1 MGQDP
6 ETCNEKTRIDKVGLT
21 SDRLT
26 SRAGLTFLVHYLDSI
41 GIYSLLERYFGSVR
55 QSAKGISVQ
64 EAFKQLICFFVDGTD
79 LHLTRFDELAKKK
92 GYAKGIETSIGNMA
106 SSHQIKR
113 FLKKFSFVRNYLFRR
128 LLQDFFLW
136 RLQTKEP
143 EVILL
148 DSDTM
153 IMDNDTSKQREG
165 VEPTY
170 KNVAGFQP
178 LQLQWESYFVDCVFR
193 GGSKHSNHGK
203 AVITMIEHVVE
214 RIRNEY
220 DEEVPIVLTADIGFF
235 DQVNFQTFEELE
247 IGYVIGGK
255 LYPDIKEKVKSA
267 PENNWQLLTKEDGRT
282 YKLLS
287 FTDRRGSWKKSRRT
301 IYTRLVDE
309 GKLKP
314 FRFAQR
320 RRVYYT
326 NLGRSEALNNSLIKA
341 GKGGWLP
348 SKGIVNLAHGRGN
361 DELTHRSLKE
371 FGTEKL
377 PFQRFEANTAFY
389 YIMVFAFNLEEAFKR
404 DVTKDQIRSVCY
416 PSTFKRKFID
426 VAGKVVSTGR
436 EMVLKV
442 TRAVWK
448 RLNVP
453 GLWKRV
459 NSPPAPSLA
468 VI

>member
-6 ETCNEKTRIDKVGLT
+6 ETCNEKTTIDRVGIT
-21 SDRLT
+21 SDKLT
-26 SRAGLTFLVHYLDSI
+26 SRAGLTFLVHYLETID
-41 GIYSLLERYFGSVR
+41 IYSLLERYFGGVR
-55 QSAKGISVQ
+55 QSAKGIQVK
-64 EAFKQLICFFVDGTD
+64 EAFKQLICFLVDGTD
-79 LHLTRFDELAKKK
+79 LHFTYFDELAKNR
-92 GYAKGIETSIGNMA
+92 GYAKAIETSFGDMA

-128 LLQDFFLW
+128 LLQDFFIW
-136 RLQTKEP
+136 RLKVKEP
-143 EVILL
+143 EVVLMDL
-148 DSDTM
+148 DTM
-153 IMDNDTSKQREG
+153 IMDNDTAKEREG

-178 LQLQWESYFVDCVFR
+178 LQLQWGPYFVDCVFR
-193 GGSKHSNHGK
+193 GGSKHSNHDDTVVK
-203 AVITMIEHVVE
+203 MVKHVVE

-220 DEEVPIVLTADIGFF
+220 GEEIPIVLTADIGFF
-235 DQVNFQTFEELE
+235 DQVNFQIFEELG

-255 LYPDIKEKVKSA
+255 LYPDIEEEVQSR
-267 PENNWQLLTKEDGRT
+267 PENQWQALDKEDGRS

-287 FTDRRGSWKKSRRT
+287 FEDKRGNWNRPRRAV
-301 IYTRLVDE
+301 YTRLVDE
-309 GKLKP
+309 GNLSP
-314 FRFAQR
+314 FQFAQSR
-320 RRVYYT
+320 RIYYT
-326 NLGRSEALNNSLIKA
+326 NLGENEELNTSMLKA
-341 GKGGWLP
+341 GKGDWLSP
-348 SKGIVNLAHGRGN
+348 TGVVELAHGRGE

-377 PFQRFEANTAFY
+377 PFQNFEANTAFY
-389 YIMVFAFNLEEAFKR
+389 YIMVLAFNLEEAFKR
-404 DVTKDQIRSVCY
+404 DVTKDQVLPACY

-426 VAGKVVSTGR
+426 IAGKVVSTGR

-459 NSPPAPSLA
+459 NSPPVPSLV

>member
-1 MGQDP
+1 MGQNP
-6 ETCNEKTRIDKVGLT
+6 HTCNEKTKIDKVDVT
-21 SDRLT
+21 SDKLT

-55 QSAKGISVQ
+55 QSAKGISVA

-79 LHLTRFDELAKKK
+79 LHLTRFDELAKDK
-92 GYAKGIETSIGNMA
+92 GYAKGIETAFGNMA

-113 FLKKFSFVRNYLFRR
+113 FLKKFSFVRNYLFRK

-136 RLQTKEP
+136 RLRTKEP

-148 DSDTM
+148 DLDTM
-153 IMDNDTSKQREG
+153 IMDNDTAKQREG

-170 KNVAGFQP
+170 KNVKGFQP
-178 LQLQWESYFVDCVFR
+178 LQLQWGPYFVDAVFR
-193 GGSKHSNHGK
+193 GGSKHSNHGDT
-203 AVITMIEHVVE
+203 VVNMVEHVVD

-220 DEEVPIVLTADIGFF
+220 DQEVPIVLTADIGFF
-235 DQVNFQTFEELE
+235 DQRNFQTFEELG
-247 IGYVIGGK
+247 IGYVVGGK
-255 LYPDIKEKVKSA
+255 LYPDIEEKVKSV
-267 PENNWQLLTKEDGRT
+267 PESNWQFLTKEDGRT
-282 YKLLS
+282 YKLFS
-287 FTDRRGSWKKSRRT
+287 FTDKRGSWKQSRRA

-326 NLGRSEALNNSLIKA
+326 NLGRNEELNNSLIKA
-341 GKGGWLP
+341 DKGDWLT
-348 SKGIVNLAHGRGN
+348 SKGMVDLAHGRGD

-377 PFQRFEANTAFY
+377 PFQRFEPNTAFY
-389 YIMVFAFNLEEAFKR
+389 YLMVFAFNLEEAFKR
-404 DVTKDQIRSVCY
+404 DVTKNQVSPACY

-436 EMVLKV
+436 KMVLKV
-442 TRAVWK
+442 TRAVWN
-448 RLNVP
+448 RLDVP
-453 GLWKRV
+453 EVWERV
-459 NSPPAPSLA
+459 NSPPLVSLST
-468 VI
+468 V

>member
-6 ETCNEKTRIDKVGLT
+6 ETCNEKTKIDKVGVT

-41 GIYSLLERYFGSVR
+41 GVYSLLERYFGSVR
-55 QSAKGISVQ
+55 QSAKGISVA

-79 LHLTRFDELAKKK
+79 LHLTRFDELAKEK
-92 GYAKGIETSIGNMA
+92 GYAKGIETSFGDMT

-148 DSDTM
+148 DLDTM
-153 IMDNDTSKQREG
+153 IMDNDTAKQREG

-193 GGSKHSNHGK
+193 GGSKHSNHGNT
-203 AVITMIEHVVE
+203 VVSMIEHVIG
-214 RIRNEY
+214 RIRDEY
-220 DEEVPIVLTADIGFF
+220 DKEVPIVLTADIGFF
-235 DQVNFQTFEELE
+235 DQRNFRTFEELG

-255 LYPDIKEKVKSA
+255 LYPDIEEKAEQV
-267 PENNWQLLTKEDGRT
+267 PESNWVYLNKEDGRT

-287 FTDRRGSWKKSRRT
+287 FTDRRESWKQSRRA

-309 GKLKP
+309 GNLKP

-326 NLGRSEALNNSLIKA
+326 NLGRNEDLNTSLLRA
-341 GKGGWLP
+341 GKEDWLTA
-348 SKGIVNLAHGRGN
+348 SGQVLLAHGRGN
-361 DELTHRSLKE
+361 EELTHRSLKE

-377 PFQRFEANTAFY
+377 PFQNFEANTAFY

-404 DVTKDQIRSVCY
+404 DVTAEGISPVCY

-442 TRAVWK
+442 TRAVWN

-453 GLWKRV
+453 EVWERV
-459 NSPPAPSLA
+459 NSPPVLSLA